1 MYSAGMYTFLFIS
14 KIHPNTEIRDRN
26 LSRSKVVSR
35 YMSLVGNR
43 QVSGNHNKYTCKIK
57 MHNFLLRGGT
67 RHIISIYVF
76 IQQVYTFFHTFS
88 FDHCLYI
95 EEIYE
100 PFKPIGPFD
109 QIKSKAFTLQ
119 IESAYNAQRKL
130 YKETESS
137 LLQNQ
142 KKSCSV
148 FAA

>member
-1 MYSAGMYTFLFIS
+1 MHVLNP
-14 KIHPNTEIRDRN
+14 KIP
-26 LSRSKVVSR
+26 KC
-35 YMSLVGNR
+35 NR

-109 QIKSKAFTLQ
+109 QIKSKAPMQRLLFRQRVRTMRSGNCIRKQKVHCFSLELEKKLQ
-119 IESAYNAQRKL
+119 CFCSMNLVFFGITKL
-130 YKETESS
+130 IGS
-137 LLQNQ
+137 LHEL
-142 KKSCSV
+142 S
-148 FAA
+148 